1 MQIQLSN
8 NWKQGYTTVQPT
20 IDFQY
25 YPSVL
30 VGGGHKGK
38 ERVAYFDSRKQSF
51 INVL

>member
-8 NWKQGYTTVQPT
+8 NWKQGYTVQPT